1 MEVMV
6 GEKQDENQDKMEFE
20 TEREASNDEEVV

>member
-1 MEVMV
+1 MEVIV
-6 GEKQDENQDKMEFE
+6 GEKQDENQDEMEFE